1 MCIRDRYQ
9 RRVHGRYKMKEEDF
23 SVDMDFFEKL
33 NTGET
38 QTQKA
43 EDGQPSLDLV
53 AELDK
58 FSSDL
63 QNMME
68 ADQGEKPNP
77 APQPSEMPAI
87 SEEKKE
93 KPAPTPKPIIP
104 KVIAAP
110 VVARPIPSHAGI
122 VAPIMKPIPRNPAN
136 DNPSD
141 LHKDPPK
148 HKESDTPMP
157 VSYTHLRAHET
168 SLHLV
173 CRLLLEKKKQKY
185 HKLEHE
191 HQQPNDVPIAAANA

>member
-122 VAPIMKPIPRNPAN
+122 VAPIMKPIP
-136 DNPSD
+136 
-141 LHKDPPK
+141 
-148 HKESDTPMP
+148 